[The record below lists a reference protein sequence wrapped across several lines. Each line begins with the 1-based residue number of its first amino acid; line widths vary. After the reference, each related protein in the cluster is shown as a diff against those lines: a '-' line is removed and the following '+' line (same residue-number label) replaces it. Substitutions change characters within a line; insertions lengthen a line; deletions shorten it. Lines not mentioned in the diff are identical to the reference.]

1 MAEIDVE
8 RSGGVVVATFNRPE
22 RKNALTSAMFTGLR
36 DLFEEVGARRE
47 DRVLVVTGAG
57 DAFSTGADL
66 GDPEAAENIQGGRG
80 SGLAWMRGI
89 GAAAL
94 ALHHLPK
101 PTVAAVNGVAAGAS
115 LNLALGCDLIL
126 ASDEARFTE
135 IFVKRG
141 LVLDF
146 GGHWLLPR
154 LVGLHKAKELAFFGD
169 VLSAEEAAE
178 MGLVNRV
185 IPAASLMDTAMEW
198 AHRLTELPPINLSI
212 MKRALNRSFESSMHD
227 LLELESVAQNVSFSS
242 ADTAEAMA
250 AFAVKREPR
259 FTGD

>member
-8 RSGGVVVATFNRPE
+8 RSGGVVVATLNRPE

-36 DLFEEVGARRE
+36 DLFEEVGERRE

-66 GDPEAAENIQGGRG
+66 GDPEAAENMQGSRG
-80 SGLAWMRGI
+80 SGLAWMRGVE
-89 GAAAL
+89 AAAL

-178 MGLVNRV
+178 MGLVNRLV
-185 IPAASLMDTAMEW
+185 PAESLVDTAMEW

-227 LLELESVAQNVSFSS
+227 LLELEAVAQTVSFSS

-250 AFAVKREPR
+250 AFVQKREPR